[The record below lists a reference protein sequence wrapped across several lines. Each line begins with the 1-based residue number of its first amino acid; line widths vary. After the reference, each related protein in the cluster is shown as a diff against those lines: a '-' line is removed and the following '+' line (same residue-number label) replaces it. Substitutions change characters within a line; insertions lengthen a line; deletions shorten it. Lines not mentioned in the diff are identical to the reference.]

1 MGLVTDFLGMLLG
14 NNRNVIA
21 ETAEVFRENA
31 ENAGERSAT
40 VQTEVLRQFAAEFS
54 KSRQSTFDAFIDGL
68 NRLPRPMMALGTLAL
83 LGASMYDP
91 IWFSGRMQGLSLV
104 PEPMWWLM
112 GAIVSF
118 YFGARHQAKGQEFQ
132 TSIAETMARTNT
144 VTRNLQTLNALRSP
158 AEMKSNS
165 AVTTGSPPLLDPSK
179 VQSENAALL
188 EWQAQSES

>member
-31 ENAGERSAT
+31 ENAGERAAT

-54 KSRQSTFDAFIDGL
+54 KSRQGAFDVFIDGL
-68 NRLPRPMMALGTLAL
+68 NRLPRPLMALGTLAL
-83 LGASMYDP
+83 IGASMYDP
-91 IWFSGRMQGLSLV
+91 IWFSGRMQGLILV
-104 PEPMWWLM
+104 PEPMWRLM

-132 TSIAETMARTNT
+132 SSIAETMARTNT
-144 VTRNLQTLNALRSP
+144 VTRNLQTLNALRP
-158 AEMKSNS
+158 
-165 AVTTGSPPLLDPSK
+165 PSK
-179 VQSENAALL
+179 VDSDSTLTTGLPPLQGSTKVQAENAALL
-188 EWQAQSES
+188 EWQAQSGS

>member
-1 MGLVTDFLGMLLG
+1 MLLG

-21 ETAEVFRENA
+21 ETVEVFRENA
-31 ENAGERSAT
+31 ENAGERAAT

-54 KSRQSTFDAFIDGL
+54 KSRQSAFDVFIDGL
-68 NRLPRPMMALGTLAL
+68 NRLPRPLMALGTLAL
-83 LGASMYDP
+83 IGASMYVQ
-91 IWFSGRMQGLSLV
+91 IWFSGRMQGLILV

-144 VTRNLQTLNALRSP
+144 VTRNLQTLNALRF
-158 AEMKSNS
+158 
-165 AVTTGSPPLLDPSK
+165 PSK
-179 VQSENAALL
+179 VDSDSTLTTGLPPLQGSTKIQTENAALL
-188 EWQAQSES
+188 EWQAQSGS